1 MQLCQEVGDVGRALA
16 LSDKLV
22 DLYGMGGCGSKRR
35 RMASTVATLAE
46 RAQRVAASGLP
57 EAQIETGEESE

>member
-35 RMASTVATLAE
+35 RMASTLAE